1 MSTLLE
7 KSRNELISQSK
18 RGEREKGDGKTRYEK
33 RLKSKISSSNRSY
46 NRIDMNT
53 LFKEGIL
60 TVGIEV
66 KGETDN
72 YIVKISYGHFI
83 DTLRELMRNNNEEL
97 NLRVVIKTLTVAFNR
112 GDVYLHC
119 SCPDFK
125 YRFNYWATVDKYND
139 GEPELRPAN
148 ITNPDNK
155 LGAACKHVL
164 LVLGNSSWI
173 IKVASVIVN
182 YIKYMEKSQ
191 PRLYQRII
199 YPAIYNKKYE
209 EPTQSSMFD
218 TEEDKLGTEQKDI
231 DIANKAAIE
240 RSRFQKDNKQGVRF
254 APKQQLQGQEEIEIE
269 DEEEFND

>member
-1 MSTLLE
+1 MNILFE

-72 YIVKISYGHFI
+72 YIVKISYGNFI

-119 SCPDFK
+119 SCLHPDTKVKLLDGTCPTVAEMQKRFESGEKLYVYSVDKNGDFKPGEVEKVWQTGYASKLIKVTLDNGEYIITTPDHLYLNRFGEYVQAEDLKINDSLMPLYFNKTKKVVGIEYINDINTPVYDIKVKEYENFLVDAGVILHNCPDFK
-125 YRFNYWATVDKYND
+125 YRFNY
-139 GEPELRPAN
+139 
-148 ITNPDNK
+148 
-155 LGAACKHVL
+155 
-164 LVLGNSSWI
+164 
-173 IKVASVIVN
+173 
-182 YIKYMEKSQ
+182 
-191 PRLYQRII
+191 
-199 YPAIYNKKYE
+199 
-209 EPTQSSMFD
+209 
-218 TEEDKLGTEQKDI
+218 
-231 DIANKAAIE
+231 
-240 RSRFQKDNKQGVRF
+240 
-254 APKQQLQGQEEIEIE
+254 
-269 DEEEFND
+269 